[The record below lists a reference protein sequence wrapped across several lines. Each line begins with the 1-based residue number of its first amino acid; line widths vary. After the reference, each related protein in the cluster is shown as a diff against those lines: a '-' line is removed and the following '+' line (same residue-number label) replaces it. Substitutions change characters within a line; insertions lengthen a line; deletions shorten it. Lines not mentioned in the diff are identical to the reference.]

1 MSSEELLDKCENNE
15 TEEAIRLIEAGV
27 DINKPDTSGFTAL
40 MTSCLN
46 NNEKIVDKL
55 LEYGADVN
63 VNIESMGNVNALKIA
78 YFDKKNKDLIL
89 KLIKAVNKDIL
100 NLSYQDEHNNTSTL
114 LMYSCDNNDEDIAFE
129 IINNGANLDI
139 QDNNGKTALMVA
151 IERGHENIAEK
162 LIGAGANLN
171 LQDKNRATA
180 LILASFI
187 DNQKIVKMLLDAKN
201 RAEVN
206 TNTKPAA
213 ADGRRSKKKYRK
225 KTPRKKI
232 KSSSTHHDKKSKK
245 QCKDLLQKKIRINI
259 LEFKK
264 GRWKSP
270 KQAVAVS
277 YSQIR
282 KRFPECLFPR
292 KK

>member
-1 MSSEELLDKCENNE
+1 MSSEELLDKCEKNE

-100 NLSYQDEHNNTSTL
+100 NLSYKDEHNNTSTL

-129 IINNGANLDI
+129 IINNGANLDT

-151 IERGHENIAEK
+151 IERGHENIVEK

-206 TNTKPAA
+206 TDTKPPA
-213 ADGRRSKKKYRK
+213 ADGRRSKKKYKKKHPERKSNHLLLIMAKKVKSNVKTSYRK
-225 KTPRKKI
+225 KYELI
-232 KSSSTHHDKKSKK
+232 
-245 QCKDLLQKKIRINI
+245 
-259 LEFKK
+259 F
-264 GRWKSP
+264 
-270 KQAVAVS
+270 
-277 YSQIR
+277 
-282 KRFPECLFPR
+282 
-292 KK
+292 

>member
-1 MSSEELLDKCENNE
+1 MSSEELLDKCEKNK
-15 TEEAIRLIEAGV
+15 TEEAIRLIEARV

-63 VNIESMGNVNALKIA
+63 VNIE
-78 YFDKKNKDLIL
+78 
-89 KLIKAVNKDIL
+89 
-100 NLSYQDEHNNTSTL
+100 
-114 LMYSCDNNDEDIAFE
+114 
-129 IINNGANLDI
+129 
-139 QDNNGKTALMVA
+139 
-151 IERGHENIAEK
+151 
-162 LIGAGANLN
+162 
-171 LQDKNRATA
+171 
-180 LILASFI
+180 
-187 DNQKIVKMLLDAKN
+187 N

-206 TNTKPAA
+206 TDTKPAA

-232 KSSSTHHDKKSKK
+232 KSSSTHHGKKSKK

>member
-1 MSSEELLDKCENNE
+1 MTCIKDEINILLVTDFLTELLSNCFYNSLNMIFTFFD
-15 TEEAIRLIEAGV
+15 V
-27 DINKPDTSGFTAL
+27 DFDTS
-40 MTSCLN
+40 LN

-63 VNIESMGNVNALKIA
+63 VNIE
-78 YFDKKNKDLIL
+78 
-89 KLIKAVNKDIL
+89 
-100 NLSYQDEHNNTSTL
+100 
-114 LMYSCDNNDEDIAFE
+114 
-129 IINNGANLDI
+129 
-139 QDNNGKTALMVA
+139 
-151 IERGHENIAEK
+151 
-162 LIGAGANLN
+162 
-171 LQDKNRATA
+171 
-180 LILASFI
+180 
-187 DNQKIVKMLLDAKN
+187 N

-206 TNTKPAA
+206 TDTKPAA

-232 KSSSTHHDKKSKK
+232 KSSSTHHGKKSKK